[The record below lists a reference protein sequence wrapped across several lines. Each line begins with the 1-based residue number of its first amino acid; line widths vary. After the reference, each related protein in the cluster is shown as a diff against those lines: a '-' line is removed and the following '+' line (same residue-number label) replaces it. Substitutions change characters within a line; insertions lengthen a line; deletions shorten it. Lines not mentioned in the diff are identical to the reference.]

1 MNKILVTGATGHLGK
16 VVVENLLQRTDAS
29 NIAVIAR
36 DPAKLEN
43 FSQRGVDVR
52 RGDYND
58 TASLVE
64 AFRGID
70 KLYFVSS
77 SDLQSRGEQQLNVVK
92 AAKEAGVKHVFYTSF
107 QRKDETSA
115 SPIAFIAESHIETE
129 KALLASGMK
138 YTILRHGLYTDMLP
152 MYMGEKVIESGVIYQ
167 PAGEGKVAFA
177 TRSDMAEAGAILL
190 LGNEHENKSYN
201 IAGSELISYH
211 DVANFLSEITGKT
224 IAYVSPSAEE
234 FRNTLLKSG
243 VPEMYVNLFAGF
255 AEAIRVGEFAA
266 ADPTLEKIVGRK
278 PVSVKAFLAGVYAA
292 EKVS

>member
-16 VVVENLLQRTDAS
+16 AVVENLLQRNEAS

-43 FSQRGVDVR
+43 LSQRGVDVR

-77 SDLQSRGEQQLNVVK
+77 SDLQARGEQQLNVVK

-138 YTILRHGLYTDMLP
+138 YTILRHGLYSDMLP

-177 TRSDMAEAGAILL
+177 TRNDMAEAGAILL
-190 LGNEHENKSYN
+190 LGKDHENKTYN

-211 DVANFLSEITGKT
+211 DVARFLSEITGKT
-224 IAYVSPSAEE
+224 ITYVSPSAEE
-234 FRNTLLKSG
+234 FRTLLKSG

-266 ADPTLEKIVGRK
+266 ADPTLEKILGRK
-278 PVSVKAFLAGVYAA
+278 LVSVKEFLAGVYAN